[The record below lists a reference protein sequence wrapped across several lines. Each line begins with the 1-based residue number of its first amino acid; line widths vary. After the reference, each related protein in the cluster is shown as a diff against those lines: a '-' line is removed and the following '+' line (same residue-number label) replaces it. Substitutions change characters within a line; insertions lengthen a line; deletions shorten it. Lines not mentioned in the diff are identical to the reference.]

1 MTPTIFPVTWTLMQ
15 AARSKPSIS
24 LPQGRRGVRIRRV
37 LAGGLM
43 LALADESFFEP
54 PTPAAIPF
62 DDEEKPMGLYLVE
75 FDGRGF
81 FTDRILRLQDRS
93 RVAINRGETP

>member
-1 MTPTIFPVTWTLMQ
+1 MTPTILPVTWTLMQ
-15 AARSKPSIS
+15 AARSKASVA

-37 LAGGLM
+37 LAGGRM

-54 PTPAAIPF
+54 PTPAVIPF

-75 FDGRGF
+75 YDGRGF

-93 RVAINRGETP
+93 RATINRGETP